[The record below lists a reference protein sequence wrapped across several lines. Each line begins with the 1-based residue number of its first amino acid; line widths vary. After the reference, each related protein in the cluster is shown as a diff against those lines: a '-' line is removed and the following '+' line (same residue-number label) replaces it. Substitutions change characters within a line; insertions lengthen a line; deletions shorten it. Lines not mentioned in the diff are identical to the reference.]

1 MEDVWVEESNDDEF
15 DDENDDDDDVDFDYN
30 PTICRISALCLRVFS
45 ISPT

>member
-15 DDENDDDDDVDFDYN
+15 DDENDDDDVDFDYN